1 MNNNSNENK
10 LFIIVLIL
18 TLFYIIG
25 NISNYRHEREKQA
38 DTELNITVLEYGYVC
53 GMRSISQ
60 GINIGRYDQKYVD
73 SLYSIDSIR
82 LIQMLK

>member
-10 LFIIVLIL
+10 LFIIILIL

-38 DTELNITVLEYGYVC
+38 DMELNITVLEYGYVC

-82 LIQMLK
+82 LIQILK